1 MAELSGRVQRLYVY
15 EQESLY
21 TNSMM
26 ENNSFMI
33 VNRH

>member
-1 MAELSGRVQRLYVY
+1 MAELSGRVHKHNVY